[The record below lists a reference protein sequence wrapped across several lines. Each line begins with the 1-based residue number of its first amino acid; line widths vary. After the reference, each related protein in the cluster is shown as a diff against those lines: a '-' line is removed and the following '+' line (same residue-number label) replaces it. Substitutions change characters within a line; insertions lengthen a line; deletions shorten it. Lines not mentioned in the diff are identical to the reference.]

1 MKSLGD
7 LERSVMDQLWRSAGT
22 QSVREVHAAIGR
34 DRDLA
39 YTTVMTVLD
48 RLAKKGLVVR
58 ERDGRAYRYAA
69 AQSREALVAEVMH
82 TALTEDP
89 AERTAALV
97 AFVGRVSRED
107 AEAMRA
113 ALAQLEAAD
122 PP

>member
-1 MKSLGD
+1 VKSLGD
-7 LERSVMDQLWRSAGT
+7 LERSVMEQLWRNPGT
-22 QSVREVHAAIGR
+22 QSVREVHATIG
-34 DRDLA
+34 RDLA

-69 AQSREALVAEVMH
+69 AQSREALVAEMMH
-82 TALTEDP
+82 TALTEDA